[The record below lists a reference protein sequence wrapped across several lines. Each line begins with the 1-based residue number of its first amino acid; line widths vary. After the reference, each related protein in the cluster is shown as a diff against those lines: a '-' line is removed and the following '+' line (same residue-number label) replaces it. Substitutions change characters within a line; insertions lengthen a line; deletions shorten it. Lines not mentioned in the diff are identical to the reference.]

1 MQTAI
6 LIFLSAAL
14 VNNVIL
20 SRSLG
25 VCPFIGV
32 SKQLESSLGM
42 GLAVTFVMTLSAAVV
57 FVIHNFILYP
67 FGITYLSVIVFVLVI
82 ASLVQLVEMY
92 LKKIMPSLHKL
103 LGIYLPLITTNC
115 AVLGIILINV
125 DQFGDSFVMTIAHAV
140 GAAVGFTLVMVLF
153 AGIRERI
160 EHNQISVNF
169 KGIPIAMIAASLM
182 SIVFFGFAGLIAL

>member
-1 MQTAI
+1 MQMI

-67 FGITYLSVIVFVLVI
+67 LGITYLNIIVFVLVI

-92 LKKIMPSLHKL
+92 LKKAVPALHQL

-125 DQFGDSFVMTIAHAV
+125 DQFGDSFAMTIAHAL

-160 EHNQISVNF
+160 EHNQISTDF
-169 KGIPIAMIAASLM
+169 KGIPIAMIAAGLM
-182 SIVFFGFAGLIAL
+182 SVVFFGFAGLISL

>member
-1 MQTAI
+1 MQMI

-32 SKQLESSLGM
+32 SKQLESSIGM

-57 FVIHNFILYP
+57 FVIHNFVLYP
-67 FGITYLSVIVFVLVI
+67 LGITYLNLIVFVLVV

-92 LKKIMPSLHKL
+92 LKKFLPALHRV
-103 LGIYLPLITTNC
+103 LGIFLPLITTNC
-115 AVLGIILINV
+115 AVMGIILINV
-125 DQFGDSFVMTIAHAV
+125 DQFGESFAMTIAHTL
-140 GAAVGFTLVMVLF
+140 GAAVGFALVMVLF

-160 EHNQISVNF
+160 EHNQISADF
-169 KGIPIAMIAASLM
+169 KGIPIAMIAAGLM
-182 SIVFFGFAGLIAL
+182 SIVFFGFAGLINL

>member
-1 MQTAI
+1 MQMI

-32 SKQLESSLGM
+32 SKQLESSMGM
-42 GLAVTFVMTLSAAVV
+42 GLAVTFVMTLSAAIV
-57 FVIHNFILYP
+57 FAIHNFILYP
-67 FGITYLSVIVFVLVI
+67 LGITYLNLIVFVLVV

-92 LKKIMPSLHKL
+92 LKKFLPALHRV
-103 LGIYLPLITTNC
+103 LGIFLPLITTNC
-115 AVLGIILINV
+115 AVMGIILINV
-125 DQFGDSFVMTIAHAV
+125 DQFGDSFAMTIAHTL

-160 EHNQISVNF
+160 EHNQISADF
-169 KGIPIAMIAASLM
+169 KGIPIAMIAAGLM
-182 SIVFFGFAGLIAL
+182 SIVFFGFAGLISL

>member
-1 MQTAI
+1 MQI
-6 LIFLSAAL
+6 FLIFLSAVL

-42 GLAVTFVMTLSAAVV
+42 GFAVTFVMTLSAAVV
-57 FVIHNFILYP
+57 FIIHNFILYP
-67 FGITYLSVIVFVLVI
+67 LGITYLNIIVFVLVV

-92 LKKIMPSLHKL
+92 LKKTAPALYKL

-125 DQFGDSFVMTIAHAV
+125 DQFGHSFVMTIANAM

-160 EHNQISVNF
+160 EYNQVSVDF
-169 KGIPIAMIAASLM
+169 KGIPIAMIAAGLM
-182 SIVFFGFAGLIAL
+182 SIVFFGFTGLISL